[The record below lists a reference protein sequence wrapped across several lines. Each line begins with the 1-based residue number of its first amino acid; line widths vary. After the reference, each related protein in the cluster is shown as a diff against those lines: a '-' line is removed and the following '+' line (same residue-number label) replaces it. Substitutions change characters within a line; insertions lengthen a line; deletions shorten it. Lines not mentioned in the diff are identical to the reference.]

1 MLGVKEEYEMERSN
15 FKGRKIVMIMFM
27 MKLMVKKI
35 KFGIKLEKVIYKE
48 GKGGK
53 LWGVVIEKIVKKV
66 KLVIIVMIKLIEKV
80 DKKVEDEERVF
91 GEKKLKMFR
100 YVLLKMM
107 MKGIL
112 DELMIVMVSKVE
124 MLEMKLINEGK
135 KRKKIVVEIY
145 Y

>member
-48 GKGGK
+48 GIGGK

>member
-48 GKGGK
+48 GIGGK

-112 DELMIVMVSKVE
+112 DELMIVKVSKVE